1 MKKVT
6 HTINALIL
14 FLFLCFTVAVS
25 AQDANVRVKK
35 GNHAR
40 TAKSEIIAIDVL
52 LEPDAVMLKQA
63 MASNA
68 RLRGVHPDGFRFDAT
83 HTPHITMMMAFV
95 RRADLAKFYAAEKKV
110 FTAVDLK
117 AIKLEA
123 FKYYYAPAES
133 GFGLLGIC
141 ARPSPELVKLQA
153 DIISAARPFVL
164 NSGSAEAFATR
175 HNDPA
180 LDESL
185 AQFVAA
191 FEQKATGAK
200 FNPHVSTGLA
210 PKEYLDKL
218 LAEPFEP
225 FTFAPARAAVFQLGP
240 YGAAAKKLKEWPWC
254 TSRLPA
260 PELVEVTMFKPRFW
274 PRFVR
279 PPCFGS

>member
-1 MKKVT
+1 M
-6 HTINALIL
+6 HPRGFLALL
-14 FLFLCFTVAVS
+14 FLLAASTASF
-25 AQDANVRVKK
+25 AQ
-35 GNHAR
+35 H
-40 TAKSEIIAIDVL
+40 AKSDIIAIDIL
-52 LEPDAVMLKQA
+52 LEPDAIMLEHA

-68 RLRGVHPDGFRFDAT
+68 RLRGVFPKGFTLGDAT
-83 HTPHITMMMAFV
+83 HTPHITMLMAFV
-95 RRADLAKFYAAEKKV
+95 HQDDLKKLYAAEKKV
-110 FTAVDLK
+110 FAAVDLK

-141 ARPSPELVKLQA
+141 ARPAPELVKLQA
-153 DIISAARPFVL
+153 DIIVAARPFVL
-164 NSGSAEAFATR
+164 KAGSAEAFTAR

-210 PKEYLDKL
+210 PVEYLDKL

-240 YGAAAKKLKEWPWC
+240 YGSAAKKLIEW
-254 TSRLPA
+254 R
-260 PELVEVTMFKPRFW
+260 
-274 PRFVR
+274 
-279 PPCFGS
+279 